1 MPRKKTKKR
10 KLTIS
15 MPLIVLGALMIGLA
29 GVFSFYILPSIN
41 RYESQTNIENMS
53 HDEFIQTLVPH
64 AKQLQQNYGI
74 LPSIILGQAI
84 LESNWG
90 QSTLASQYYNLFGI
104 KSSGSQASIHLE
116 TQEYVNNQW
125 ITIQGN
131 FRVYQSWEESMDDH
145 TLLFVNGT
153 DWNSDLYKNVL
164 SATNYQEAAT
174 ALQTAG
180 YATDPDYA
188 QKVINVIETYQLN
201 QYD

>member
-1 MPRKKTKKR
+1 
-10 KLTIS
+10 
-15 MPLIVLGALMIGLA
+15 
-29 GVFSFYILPSIN
+29 
-41 RYESQTNIENMS
+41 
-53 HDEFIQTLVPH
+53 
-64 AKQLQQNYGI
+64 
-74 LPSIILGQAI
+74 
-84 LESNWG
+84 
-90 QSTLASQYYNLFGI
+90 
-104 KSSGSQASIHLE
+104 
-116 TQEYVNNQW
+116 
-125 ITIQGN
+125 
-131 FRVYQSWEESMDDH
+131 MDDH

>member
-1 MPRKKTKKR
+1 MPRKKLKKR

-15 MPLIVLGALMIGLA
+15 TPLIVLGALMIGLA
-29 GVFSFYILPSIN
+29 GVFSFYILPSLN

-53 HDEFIQTLVPH
+53 HDEFIQTLEPH
-64 AKQLQQNYGI
+64 AKQLQQSYGI

-104 KSSGSQASIHLE
+104 KSSGNQSSIHLE
-116 TQEYVNNQW
+116 TQEYVNDQW